1 MRVMSGGTTLTTIRT
16 VAARAGVS
24 IKTVSRVF
32 NAPDSVAESTR
43 VRVQAVTEELNFVP
57 DQRARAMRSGRSGVV
72 GFLTDVIATTPY
84 SVDIVRGVED
94 ALAERGI
101 SLLIGNTSNRP
112 GGLPTILRTFRG
124 SRVEGVV
131 FAAMYHREADDFGAR
146 IAGPSVLVNC
156 FTTLADVPTVLP
168 DDEEGGHLVGRHL
181 LELGHRRIGSLTLWP
196 EIAAVPLRQAGLI
209 RAFREAGL
217 SLPEELVVPG
227 QLSTAPFDQQ
237 VAYAAALRLLERKD
251 RPTAVFCGNDEM
263 ALQVYN
269 AAATLGLHI
278 PSDLSVVGFDDY
290 RLFSEGLRPALTTVA
305 LPYQRMGRIAADL
318 LLERIAGGG
327 TVSEVIRVQGPLIQ
341 RQSTAPIP

>member
-1 MRVMSGGTTLTTIRT
+1 LTTIRT

-32 NAPDSVAESTR
+32 NAPESVAESTR
-43 VRVQAVTEELNFVP
+43 ARVQAVTEELNFVP

-124 SRVEGVV
+124 SRVEGVI
-131 FAAMYHREADDFGAR
+131 FAAMYHREADDFGAG

-168 DDEEGGHLVGRHL
+168 DDEEGGHVVGRHL

-196 EIAAVPLRQAGLI
+196 EIAAVPLRQAGLM
-209 RAFREAGL
+209 RACREAGL
-217 SLPEELVVPG
+217 SLPEELVAPG
-227 QLSTAPFDQQ
+227 QLSTAPFDQKI
-237 VAYAAALRLLERKD
+237 AYAAAMRLLERKD

-269 AAATLGLHI
+269 AATVLGLRI
-278 PSDLSVVGFDDY
+278 PRDLSVVGFDDY

-318 LLERIAGGG
+318 LFELIAGGAAS
-327 TVSEVIRVQGPLIQ
+327 SEVIRVQGPLIQ

>member
-1 MRVMSGGTTLTTIRT
+1 MTTIRT

-32 NAPDSVAESTR
+32 NDPDSVAESTR
-43 VRVQAVTEELNFVP
+43 ARVEAVTEELNFVP
-57 DQRARAMRSGRSGVV
+57 DLRARAMRSGRSGVV

-124 SRVEGVV
+124 SRVEGIV
-131 FAAMYHREADDFGAR
+131 FASMYHREADDFGA
-146 IAGPSVLVNC
+146 AHSGPSVLVNC
-156 FTTLADVPTVLP
+156 FTTLGEVPTVLP

-196 EIAAVPLRQAGLI
+196 EIAAVPLRQAGLM
-209 RAFREAGL
+209 RACREAGVPF
-217 SLPEELVVPG
+217 PEDLVAAG
-227 QLSTAPFDQQ
+227 QLGTAPFNQS
-237 VAYAAALRLLERKD
+237 VAYAAAIRLLEREN

-269 AAATLGLHI
+269 AAAALGLRI
-278 PSDLSVVGFDDY
+278 PGDLSVVGFDDY
-290 RLFSEGLRPALTTVA
+290 RLFSEGLRPTLTTVA

-318 LLERIAGGG
+318 LLEHIAGGPPPG
-327 TVSEVIRVQGPLIQ
+327 EVIRVQGPLVH
-341 RQSTAPIP
+341 RYSTAPIP